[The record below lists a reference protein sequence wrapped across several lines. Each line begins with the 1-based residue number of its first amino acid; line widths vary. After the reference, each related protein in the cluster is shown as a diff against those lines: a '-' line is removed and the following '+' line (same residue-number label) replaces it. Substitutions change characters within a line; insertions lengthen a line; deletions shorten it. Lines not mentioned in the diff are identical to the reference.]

1 MADDFAELMELAADL
16 TEAPAEALPFVKKA
30 MRGTAMGIKKA
41 WREDAKVA
49 RGEGFSVAYAY
60 SIDFDEKD
68 TANGL
73 EVEIGP
79 NLGKNGG
86 SAGFFE
92 EGASVG
98 APAKHS
104 GRKAMEANE
113 EDFLRG
119 IAVALYDGTT
129 KAVVK

>member
-1 MADDFAELMELAADL
+1 MADDFSGLYDLAADL
-16 TEAPAEALPFVKKA
+16 TAAPAEVLPFVKKA
-30 MRGTAMGIKKA
+30 LRGTAMGIKKA
-41 WREDAKVA
+41 WAADAKVA
-49 RGEGFSVAYAY
+49 AGEGFSVAYAS

-68 TANGL
+68 SDTGPS
-73 EVEIGP
+73 VEIGP
-79 NLGKNGG
+79 NLGRNGG

-104 GRKAMEANE
+104 GRKALEANE
-113 EDFLRG
+113 DDFQRG

-129 KAVVK
+129 KAIVK